1 MSDKESQSDVGNL
14 IIDEEGA
21 YRALLITEA
30 HDCNHDFFQPKE
42 TFAKKL
48 TQGGG
53 AKNEIKKR
61 KGDQDNQSNQGIP
74 KKQKVLTRPGNGR
87 RLKRKGR
94 ETPDEQLP
102 RKIGR
107 KSPLWPIVEGE
118 VIYENMT
125 DESLPSRQRVE
136 CLILSDSEIEILS
149 DSDTDDFSLRRKI
162 IRDLDDGF
170 DIYDSILESVLLDE
184 YQRRYRMI
192 DTSEEIIPKPME
204 KYEHEQGGGGRPRR
218 IRTEDVK
225 KEAKLNEEK
234 MIYGVIMKKIQ
245 AWDMTVI
252 KIKYD
257 TASPENSFGEDF
269 NDIRELKDINAALEG
284 GTEAY
289 NEDCFYTFLEWVEKM
304 NSLKCKLLNDIL
316 GDLNIKGETGERK
329 SILFGKIVGEVIQVA
344 TDSNDLNGLMSA
356 LTKFSK
362 YTSVPDMVIFG
373 PSKTMSAVINFKI
386 DLSTFIKKKWRRLNF
401 GQLDAKALTFYNN
414 FFRKTKPLL
423 TKQDKGAVKILRDT
437 MMKYWIKFA
446 YGAGIS
452 DEENVK
458 YPWVRE
464 WTELINRGGE
474 ITDEKLRDSFIKY
487 EYKNKIKGR
496 GIFYDK
502 YPHDKVRKEDYSNL
516 QGIAKNA
523 FDNNAVGNNVAIDSH
538 YIKNYNKSYPS
549 KIQGWLFEDK
559 KRYNCNYV
567 NVADP
572 GSTCP
577 KYDCNLKSMKC
588 DPFDIS
594 LYLDKKLMMKAYL
607 DPGKKNNLEQ
617 GTFSY
622 EISSLTGELP
632 LVISDFSLKGKGSGS
647 EGLSKTNI
655 LDKVFEKIGGI
666 GTYRD
671 KLFAFVKL
679 LGSDKTNKLI
689 RGVIQIFGLKL
700 FGDFS
705 QELFSVKQSYSKKT
719 VFVGNDWISSIRYL
733 FLQKHVSVSG
743 KQLRQHDWWGG
754 FMGGSDCFLMT
765 NIGSPDGVPASA
777 SAPALPADAKQ
788 GKKRK
793 KSRKRKYK
801 MRKTKKRT
809 YRRRS

>member
-1 MSDKESQSDVGNL
+1 MSLPDNEPL

-48 TQGGG
+48 TQKGG
-53 AKNEIKKR
+53 AEKR
-61 KGDQDNQSNQGIP
+61 KGDQDNRGYQ
-74 KKQKVLTRPGNGR
+74 KKQKVLTRSAPGQ

-107 KSPLWPIVEGE
+107 KSPLWPIVKGE
-118 VIYENMT
+118 VIYETNT
-125 DESLPSRQRVE
+125 GESLPSRQWVE

-149 DSDTDDFSLRRKI
+149 DRDTDDFSLKRKI

-170 DIYDSILESVLLDE
+170 DIYDSIFESVLLEE
-184 YQRRYRMI
+184 YQRRYRII
-192 DTSEEIIPKPME
+192 DTSEKIIPKPME
-204 KYEHEQGGGGRPRR
+204 KQEQGGGGRPRR
-218 IRTEDVK
+218 IRSEDIK

-234 MIYGVIMKKIQ
+234 VFYREIMKKIQ

-257 TASPENSFGEDF
+257 TASPETSFGEDF
-269 NDIRELKDINAALEG
+269 NDIQELKDINTKLEG
-284 GTEAY
+284 ETEEY
-289 NEDCFYTFLEWVEKM
+289 NEDCFYTFMEWVEKM
-304 NSLKCKLLNDIL
+304 NSSKCKLLNDIL

-329 SILFGKIVGEVIQVA
+329 SILFGKIVGEVIQKV
-344 TDSNDLNGLMSA
+344 TDSNDFNGLMA
-356 LTKFSK
+356 TLTKFSK

-373 PSKTMSAVINFKI
+373 PSETMSAVINFKI
-386 DLSTFIKKKWRRLNF
+386 DLSTFIKKKWRKLNF
-401 GQLDAKALTFYNN
+401 GKLDTKALTFYNN
-414 FFRKTKPLL
+414 FFRKIKPLM
-423 TKQDKGAVKILRDT
+423 TKQDKGAVRILRDT

-446 YGAGIS
+446 YGTGIS
-452 DEENVK
+452 DEEKGK

-464 WTELINRGGE
+464 WVELINRGGE

-502 YPHDKVRKEDYSNL
+502 YPHDKVRREDYSNL
-516 QGIAKNA
+516 QEIAKNA
-523 FDNNAVGNNVAIDSH
+523 FVNNAVGNNVAIDSH

-577 KYDCNLKSMKC
+577 KYDCNLKSKKC

-607 DPGKKNNLEQ
+607 DPGKKNNLEH
-617 GTFSY
+617 GKFSY
-622 EISSLTGELP
+622 EIRSLTGELP
-632 LVISDFSLKGKGSGS
+632 LIKSDFSLKGKGSGS

-655 LDKVFEKIGGI
+655 LDKVFEKMGGT
-666 GTYRD
+666 GNYRD
-671 KLFAFVKL
+671 RLFAFVKL
-679 LGSDKTNKLI
+679 LESDKTNKEI
-689 RGVIQIFGLKL
+689 RGVIQIFCLKL

-743 KQLRQHDWWGG
+743 KQLRQEDWWGG
-754 FMGGSDCFLMT
+754 FMGGADCFLMT
-765 NIGSPDGVPASA
+765 NIGSPATVPQAEG
-777 SAPALPADAKQ
+777 AKQ
-788 GKKRK
+788 AKQAKKRK
-793 KSRKRKYK
+793 KSRKRKK
-801 MRKTKKRT
+801 SKRRTTKKR
-809 YRRRS
+809 R